1 MSKLSDFAY
10 FVNDKISNEYLSAD
24 NYVGVDNLI
33 ANRGGVKISNYLPIY
48 GSSIRFRK
56 NDILIGNIRPYFKKI
71 WLATFDGGCSGDV
84 LCIRSKQKET
94 AQYLY
99 ACLSQD
105 SFFDYDMAG
114 AKGSK
119 MPRGD
124 KKHIMNFPFNLIKEY
139 TKIGKLIVELE
150 TQIKRNEE
158 MVQKLQYFKPA
169 LNFSMNGGIT
179 HVG

>member
-10 FVNDKISNEYLSAD
+10 YVDDRISNDSLTIE
-24 NYVGVDNLI
+24 NYIGVDNLI
-33 ANRGGVKISNYLPIY
+33 ANRGGVKISNYLPTE
-48 GSSIRFRK
+48 GSSIKFRK

-71 WLATFDGGCSGDV
+71 WLATFDGGCSADV
-84 LCIRSKQKET
+84 LCIRPVKKEL

-105 SFFDYDMAG
+105 QFFDYDMAG

-124 KKHIMNFPFNLIKEY
+124 KKHIMNFPVEQVSQY
-139 TKIGKLIVELE
+139 AKIGKIIVDIE
-150 TQIKRNEE
+150 TQIKRNNE
-158 MVQKLQYFKPA
+158 MVQKLQ
-169 LNFSMNGGIT
+169 
-179 HVG
+179 